1 MSDLV
6 IIILMAIIM
15 TPVLLAFEDIIS
27 SINDEK
33 NIIYIGIAEIIIWVI
48 AITFMIFLKV
58 ITMIIFWKE
67 INLNELCLNPLPKCE
82 NSIIKYADQTK
93 DHLLPATL
101 DDIYLPIPEEKTIDG
116 TTKVII
122 TDPKKLYMPM
132 CNDILYDSICD
143 KFFDGEDFICN
154 ISGRKKSYEYQ
165 VSSDRKQADLHYN
178 YGTRTESTHIDIS
191 DRYKKF
197 YLIYSICFS
206 SSLFR

>member
-1 MSDLV
+1 MNTFFIKKTNKNDYN
-6 IIILMAIIM
+6 IFKILFCWLF
-15 TPVLLAFEDIIS
+15 VLFYIS
-27 SINDEK
+27 LSILIVDHD
-33 NIIYIGIAEIIIWVI
+33 
-48 AITFMIFLKV
+48 
-58 ITMIIFWKE
+58 
-67 INLNELCLNPLPKCE
+67 LNELWLNPLPKCE

-165 VSSDRKQADLHYN
+165 VSSDRKQADLYYN
-178 YGTRTESTHIDIS
+178 YGPRTESTHIDIS
-191 DRYKKF
+191 DRYNKLSIEEHKKIIEEH
-197 YLIYSICFS
+197 LNEIERIKSHKDE
-206 SSLFR
+206 